1 MTLDR
6 RDGAGLVVALLLAV
20 GCVRLGVWQL
30 DRLQHRRAR
39 NAALASARARPPV
52 ELREKLPL
60 DSVRGRRVRARG
72 VYDYAHERV
81 AHGRSYEGVPGV
93 DLVTPL
99 RLADGRGG
107 AVLVDRGWA
116 PSPDGYHVEQGA
128 YREPDSASVVG
139 LGVVAPRWRGD
150 VDPEQL
156 GDSLP
161 YRLEPFMV
169 QQLPDSP
176 RATRPGPA
184 LSLPRRWALPALSD
198 GPHLSYAVQWFSFAA
213 IIVVGSLAL
222 ARSRAQA
229 QRPRGTKNG
238 RS

>member
-1 MTLDR
+1 MMLDR
-6 RDGAGLVVALLLAV
+6 RDGAGLVAALLLAA

-30 DRLQHRRAR
+30 ERLHHRRAR
-39 NAALASARARPPV
+39 NAALASARALPPV
-52 ELREKLPL
+52 ELHGMLPL
-60 DSVRGRRVRARG
+60 DSVRGRLVRARG
-72 VYDYAHERV
+72 VYDYTRERL

-99 RLADGRGG
+99 ELAGGRDG

-116 PSPDGYHVEQGA
+116 PSPDGYHLDQRA
-128 YREPDSASVVG
+128 YREPDSATVVG
-139 LGVVAPRWRGD
+139 LGVLAPRWRGD
-150 VDPEQL
+150 VDPERI

-161 YRLEPFMV
+161 YRLERYMV

-176 RATRPGPA
+176 TSAPPVASGNV
-184 LSLPRRWALPALSD
+184 PRRWTLPELSD

-222 ARSRAQA
+222 LRTRAQV
-229 QRPRGTKNG
+229 RPRGTQND

>member
-1 MTLDR
+1 VTLDR
-6 RDGAGLVVALLLAV
+6 RDWAGLVGALLLAA

-30 DRLQHRRAR
+30 DRLRHRRAR
-39 NAALASARARPPV
+39 NLVLASSRALPPV
-52 ELREKLPL
+52 ELRGMVPL

-72 VYDYAHERV
+72 LYDYTHERV
-81 AHGRSYEGVPGV
+81 AHGRSFEGVPGV

-99 RLADGRGG
+99 QLVGGRGS

-116 PSPDGYHVEQGA
+116 PSPDGYHVDQGA
-128 YREPDSASVVG
+128 YREPDSASVLG

-150 VDPEQL
+150 VDPGRT

-161 YRLEPFMV
+161 YRLAPFV
-169 QQLPDSP
+169 IQQLPDSP
-176 RATRPGPA
+176 PSAPA
-184 LSLPRRWALPALSD
+184 VASGNVARRWTMPELSD
-198 GPHLSYAVQWFSFAA
+198 GPHLSYAVQWFSFAV

-222 ARSRAQA
+222 LRTRAQA
-229 QRPRGTKNG
+229 PPRGTQNG

>member
-6 RDGAGLVVALLLAV
+6 RDWAGLVGALLLAT
-20 GCVRLGVWQL
+20 GCVALGVWQL
-30 DRLQHRRAR
+30 DRLRQRRAR
-39 NAALASARARPPV
+39 NASLATIYALAPL
-52 ELREKLPL
+52 ELREMLPL
-60 DSVRGRRVRARG
+60 DAVRDRRVRVRG
-72 VYDYAHERV
+72 VYDYTHERL

-99 RLADGRGG
+99 RLASGG

-116 PSPDGYHVEQGA
+116 PSPDGYHLDHGA
-128 YREPDSASVVG
+128 YREADSAAVVG
-139 LGVVAPRWRGD
+139 LGLTAPRWRGD
-150 VDPEQL
+150 VDPARL

-161 YRLEPFMV
+161 YRLAPFVV

-176 RATRPGPA
+176 WSRPPVATGNV
-184 LSLPRRWALPALSD
+184 PRRWTMPELSD
-198 GPHLSYAVQWFSFAA
+198 GPHLSYAVQWFSFAV

-222 ARSRAQA
+222 IRTRAQA
-229 QRPRGTKNG
+229 APRDTQKS